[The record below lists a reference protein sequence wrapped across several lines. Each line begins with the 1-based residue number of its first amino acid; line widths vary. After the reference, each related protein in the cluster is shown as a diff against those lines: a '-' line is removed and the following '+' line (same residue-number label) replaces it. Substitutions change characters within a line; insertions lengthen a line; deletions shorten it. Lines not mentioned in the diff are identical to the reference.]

1 MGSPLAPVLANFF
14 MGHYEG
20 LWLEKFTGTQVL
32 YYRRYIDDII
42 CCFQNSHDADVLFQY
57 LKGPL
62 TYFLG
67 CVAKDVMVK

>member
-1 MGSPLAPVLANFF
+1 MKGS
-14 MGHYEG
+14 G
-20 LWLEKFTGTQVL
+20 WKKFTDTQVL
-32 YYRRYIDDII
+32 HYRRYIDDII